1 MECSVYQV
9 AKSGDIE
16 FLQKGVDMSEILSQ
30 ETIQRKDNLLHIA
43 ANWLQ
48 VEFAKETIRL
58 NLWLLSRRNSKCDS
72 PLHVA

>member
-9 AKSGDIE
+9 SKSGDIE
-16 FLQKGVDMSEILSQ
+16 FLQKGVDMSEILTQ

-48 VEFAKETIRL
+48 VEFARHY
-58 NLWLLSRRNSKCDS
+58 
-72 PLHVA
+72 PLESVAFKPTQLQM